1 MFPGITKSVL
11 DDPEFKEDSVRE
23 LIIAP
28 MMTKLGYLPTGN
40 PRVIRSKTLKHP
52 FIRVGTRNHPVK
64 TIPDYSF
71 VIDERTLFIL
81 DAKAPIEDIL
91 NPEHVQQAYSYAI
104 HPEVRCEEFGLCN
117 GKELVIFSVA
127 QETPLLRISFEQYES
142 DWSEIEKF
150 LMPRYLREPA
160 IRKFA
165 PDFGLALKRM
175 GIQRDTKLVMMETRL
190 NIFGRVNDEL
200 MTASANSDFGSG
212 PHCVSFDFHPEMLSR
227 IVSGL
232 PKPLA
237 EQFISALSRVPFQ
250 ASAGLVIEL
259 DLTATLGDETQGQSE
274 TFIPLVIKEIH
285 ASRFNPAEEQEDTNK
300 YPPGLFKLRDAFVI
314 GNDNA

>member
-1 MFPGITKSVL
+1 MFSGITKQVL
-11 DDPEFKEDSVRE
+11 NDPEFKEDSVRE

-28 MMTKLGYLPTGN
+28 MITKLGYLPAGN

-71 VIDERTLFIL
+71 IVDEKTLLIL
-81 DAKAPIEDIL
+81 DAKAPNEDVL

-104 HPEVRCEEFGLCN
+104 HPEVRCDEFGLCN
-117 GKELVIFSVA
+117 GKELVVFSVT
-127 QETPLLRISFEQYES
+127 QEAPLLRISFEQFES
-142 DWSEIEKF
+142 NWPEIEKF
-150 LMPRYLREPA
+150 LLPRHLREPA
-160 IRKFA
+160 LRKFA

-175 GIQRDTKLVMMETRL
+175 GVQHDTKLVMMKTRL
-190 NIFGRVNDEL
+190 NVFGRVNDDL

-212 PHCVSFDFHPEMLSR
+212 PHCVSFDFHPKMLPI

-232 PKPLA
+232 PEPLA
-237 EQFISALSRVPFQ
+237 EQFCSALSRAPFQ

-274 TFIPLVIKEIH
+274 AFIPLVIEEIH
-285 ASRFNPAEEQEDTNK
+285 ASRFNPAEDQEDPNE
-300 YPPGLFKLRDAFVI
+300 YPPGLFKIRDAFVI
-314 GNDNA
+314 GDESA